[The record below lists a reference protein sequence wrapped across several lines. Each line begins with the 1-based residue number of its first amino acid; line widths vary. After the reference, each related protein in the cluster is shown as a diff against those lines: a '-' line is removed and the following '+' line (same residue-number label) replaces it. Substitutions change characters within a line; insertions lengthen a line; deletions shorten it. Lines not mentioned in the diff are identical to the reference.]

1 MKIYTNGE
9 KTSIGKH
16 IMMVQPGKDHKD
28 VSNWLDQEK
37 KPIMFV
43 IKFMDGKAEVDDQLG
58 KYLIDKNYASKS
70 PIIVKSH

>member
-9 KTSIGKH
+9 KTSLGKH

-28 VSNWLDQEK
+28 VSSWFTEDG
-37 KPIMFV
+37 KPIMFKV
-43 IKFMDGKAEVDDQLG
+43 VFNNGKAEVDDNLA